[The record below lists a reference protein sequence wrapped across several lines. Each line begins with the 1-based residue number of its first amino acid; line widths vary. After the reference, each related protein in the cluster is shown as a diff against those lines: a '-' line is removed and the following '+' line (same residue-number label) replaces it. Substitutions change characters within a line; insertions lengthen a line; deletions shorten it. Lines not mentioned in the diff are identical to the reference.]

1 MRTKNRD
8 IVEILLNDE
17 QLNLNAINAI
27 GEFPLMMAI
36 KMNDFALLQSL
47 LKFNVDLNQA
57 DKEGNSCLLHAINND
72 LNEVALFLI
81 SKNEVDINKSNELNG
96 TTPLMAAAKKNSIV
110 ICSAIYNRK
119 NIDVYAKDDEGILYI
134 LLFYNS
140 AFLVAVMF
148 NSFEVVK
155 SLIQNFQIDLNEKND
170 DIFKKFI
177 LWNFFFFFFYETA
190 LFIASSKGYIN
201 IVQFLLNFQMTD
213 INASNGNNVTPLM
226 IACFHNEEEIVRLLC
241 QDERIN
247 VDLLDILFFVS
258 LMTMFLFFFVYKNT
272 AMIIAASNG
281 YNSIVQLIAELKL
294 RI

>member
-1 MRTKNRD
+1 
-8 IVEILLNDE
+8 
-17 QLNLNAINAI
+17 
-27 GEFPLMMAI
+27 MMAI

>member
-1 MRTKNRD
+1 MKGISKKKISNGNSPIHFALRTKNRD
-8 IVEILLNDE
+8 IVQILLNDE
-17 QLNLNAINAI
+17 QLNLNAINTI

-96 TTPLMAAAKKNSIV
+96 TMPLMAAAKKNSIV

-119 NIDVYAKDDEGILYI
+119 NIDVYAKDDEGILYV

-177 LWNFFFFFFYETA
+177 LWNFFFFFF
-190 LFIASSKGYIN
+190 L
-201 IVQFLLNFQMTD
+201 
-213 INASNGNNVTPLM
+213 
-226 IACFHNEEEIVRLLC
+226 
-241 QDERIN
+241 
-247 VDLLDILFFVS
+247 
-258 LMTMFLFFFVYKNT
+258 
-272 AMIIAASNG
+272 
-281 YNSIVQLIAELKL
+281 
-294 RI
+294 

>member
-1 MRTKNRD
+1 
-8 IVEILLNDE
+8 
-17 QLNLNAINAI
+17 
-27 GEFPLMMAI
+27 
-36 KMNDFALLQSL
+36 
-47 LKFNVDLNQA
+47 
-57 DKEGNSCLLHAINND
+57 
-72 LNEVALFLI
+72 
-81 SKNEVDINKSNELNG
+81 
-96 TTPLMAAAKKNSIV
+96 
-110 ICSAIYNRK
+110 
-119 NIDVYAKDDEGILYI
+119 
-134 LLFYNS
+134 
-140 AFLVAVMF
+140 MF

-177 LWNFFFFFFYETA
+177 LWNFILFYETA

-258 LMTMFLFFFVYKNT
+258 LMTMFLFIF
-272 AMIIAASNG
+272 S
-281 YNSIVQLIAELKL
+281 LIKILQ
-294 RI
+294 